1 MLGGQKTRFK
11 DEEDKRDLLD
21 GIRNQ
26 KKAVAPPKAPTT
38 KKKPGDKAQAADAEE
53 ASDTPVEG
61 EAAAGETPVGPS
73 ADEKAEDEKFL
84 EEDTGSVESS
94 TKSLAK
100 HLRMLRNA
108 LYENYL
114 PPSIN
119 NLKINAKIV
128 FAALLVLTIVW
139 YVYSK
144 NIYMQLKDN
153 IDNIHSSKNRMN
165 SLTDIGANTRILSSM
180 NLGRVNKT
188 RGNRDYEKFK
198 KDSLIQAATLI

>member
-1 MLGGQKTRFK
+1 MLQQQDISYNGGDGDEYGDDLLGQKTRFK
-11 DEEDKRDLLD
+11 DEEDKRDLLE

-26 KKAVAPPKAPTT
+26 KKPTVPGKPAP
-38 KKKPGDKAQAADAEE
+38 KKKAAEKG
-53 ASDTPVEG
+53 STLEG
-61 EAAAGETPVGPS
+61 EETPGEGAAEAESAGETPAGPT

-84 EEDTGSVESS
+84 EEDTGSVASS
-94 TKSLAK
+94 TNSLAK

-128 FAALLVLTIVW
+128 FVALLILTIVW

-153 IDNIHSSKNRMN
+153 IENIHSSKHRMN
-165 SLTDIGANTRILSSM
+165 SLTDIGANTRILASM
-180 NLGRVNKT
+180 N
-188 RGNRDYEKFK
+188 
-198 KDSLIQAATLI
+198 